1 MNDEKKLAIKFM
13 VISFG
18 MAVVLI
24 ALLLPGAQI
33 SQEASLKI
41 DTPQNI
47 EDFDQL
53 INMGPDYGELSV
65 IDLMGFYIENPP
77 QKNTT
82 GAAPKRHF
90 GGC

>member
-13 VISFG
+13 VISLG

-77 QKNTT
+77 QKNILDF
-82 GAAPKRHF
+82 APKRHF

>member
-13 VISFG
+13 VISLG

-47 EDFDQL
+47 EDFD
-53 INMGPDYGELSV
+53 
-65 IDLMGFYIENPP
+65 
-77 QKNTT
+77 
-82 GAAPKRHF
+82 
-90 GGC
+90 